1 MTPPHGYS
9 TAVGAKHRF
18 NASEESLEIFV
29 EEHEFL
35 LQRQD
40 EDTEEDREVEDHS
53 PLRQHFTLLGLGY
66 LSLVCLKLYPG
77 MFNTI
82 LSQILESILCRQ
94 YHDTSDPSLDPRC
107 KDETVQGELSMLLSM
122 RATFELLP
130 TVVFSIPYGIAADM
144 YGRKPV
150 IILAT
155 MGCVL
160 YGILNLVI
168 CWYPGIFPLHLF
180 WAVPI
185 VYIVGGGPLVPVM
198 MIYAMASDVVPES
211 RRSGVF
217 IVLSTGLVFGT
228 LLSGPA
234 TYYLM
239 PKGEWNAIYISVWF
253 QVLGVII
260 TCFLPETLT
269 TRKEQS
275 DTNTPRGRHSTTSTL
290 RSKSQE
296 LLVKLFTSL
305 RQIFSSDTTVT
316 LFVVSLLFID
326 VGEDIASIITKQ
338 YAAKRFQLTWPEA
351 GVITSMKSIAQLVL
365 CLVVLPFAQKLMRQH
380 RVSAIRQ
387 DARIARTCL
396 IILLIAYFM
405 AGLADSLVVF
415 ITAIVMSAVNFCL
428 NPALRSLLL
437 TMAHNAG
444 AGTVLSAVEALN
456 AMSAVVAGP
465 LMAEGFRLGISWGG
479 KWIGLHWFLA
489 MLILLPGAVIVICIR
504 FDDFE
509 RRRSLRVDEDDD
521 L

>member
-1 MTPPHGYS
+1 
-9 TAVGAKHRF
+9 
-18 NASEESLEIFV
+18 
-29 EEHEFL
+29 
-35 LQRQD
+35 
-40 EDTEEDREVEDHS
+40 
-53 PLRQHFTLLGLGY
+53 
-66 LSLVCLKLYPG
+66 
-77 MFNTI
+77 
-82 LSQILESILCRQ
+82 
-94 YHDTSDPSLDPRC
+94 
-107 KDETVQGELSMLLSM
+107 
-122 RATFELLP
+122 
-130 TVVFSIPYGIAADM
+130 
-144 YGRKPV
+144 
-150 IILAT
+150 
-155 MGCVL
+155 
-160 YGILNLVI
+160 
-168 CWYPGIFPLHLF
+168 
-180 WAVPI
+180 
-185 VYIVGGGPLVPVM
+185 

-269 TRKEQS
+269 NRKEQS
-275 DTNTPRGRHSTTSTL
+275 GTNTPRGRHSTTSTL

-387 DARIARTCL
+387 DARIARICL

-405 AGLADSLVVF
+405 AGLADNLVVF

-489 MLILLPGAVIVICIR
+489 MLILLPGAVIVTCIR

-509 RRRSLRVDEDDD
+509 RRRSLRVDEHDD